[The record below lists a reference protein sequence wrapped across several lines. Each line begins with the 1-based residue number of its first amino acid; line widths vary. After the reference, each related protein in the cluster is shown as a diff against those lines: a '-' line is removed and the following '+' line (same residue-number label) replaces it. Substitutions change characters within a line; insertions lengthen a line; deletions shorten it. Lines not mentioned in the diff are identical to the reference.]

1 MFHFFIIQIFMG
13 KIEEGILGE
22 IRGKVGPM
30 TGSSWNNI
38 PYIRS
43 LPGSFHDARTER
55 QLRQR
60 ARFKA
65 VIRFLTPL
73 AAFVRLGYQQH
84 GPRQSAYSAAT
95 SYLLRQ
101 ALREESGHVEVDYDR
116 ALVSRGCLAGAE
128 EAAVQRAGHRLTF
141 AWTDNSRQTNASED
155 DVAMLFAYNPA
166 RAEAV
171 YDTEAARR
179 ADGTATL
186 AVPASWEEEP
196 LAVYLSFRQAQGE
209 EVSNSV
215 RIPIPQPA

>member
-1 MFHFFIIQIFMG
+1 MG
-13 KIEEGILGE
+13 TIDEGILGN
-22 IRGKVGPM
+22 IRGKVGPVV
-30 TGSSWNNI
+30 GSTWNGVN
-38 PYIRS
+38 YV
-43 LPGSFHDARTER
+43 RTLADSYQDPQTAR

-73 AAFVRLGYQQH
+73 AAFVRLGYRQH

-101 ALREESGHVEVDYDR
+101 ALREEGGRVEVDYDR
-116 ALVSRGCLAGAE
+116 ALVSRGCLAAAEGAQAE
-128 EAAVQRAGHRLTF
+128 LTGRGLTF
-141 AWTDNSRQTNASED
+141 TWADNSRLLNAAGD
-155 DVAMLFAYNPA
+155 DVAMVLAYHPA

-171 YDTEAARR
+171 YDTEAACR

-186 AVPASWEEEP
+186 PLPAGWAGEP
-196 LAVYLSFRQAQGE
+196 PVVYLCFRQAQGE

-215 RIPIPQPA
+215 RVACQGI

>member
-1 MFHFFIIQIFMG
+1 MG
-13 KIEEGILGE
+13 TIDESILGN
-22 IRGKVGPM
+22 IRGKVGPVV
-30 TGSSWNNI
+30 GSTWNGVN
-38 PYIRS
+38 YV
-43 LPGSFHDARTER
+43 RTLADRYQDPKTAR

-73 AAFVRLGYQQH
+73 AKFVHIGFRQH

-101 ALREESGHVEVDYDR
+101 ALREEDEHVEIDYQR
-116 ALVSRGCLAGAE
+116 ALVSRGCLAAAAGAKVE
-128 EAAVQRAGHRLTF
+128 QTDNLLTF
-141 AWTDNSRQTNASED
+141 TWTDNSQQANAAGD
-155 DVAMLFAYNPA
+155 DVAMVLAYNPV

-171 YDTEAARR
+171 YDTEAACR

-186 AVPASWEEEP
+186 PLPAGWAGELP
-196 LAVYLSFRQAQGE
+196 VVYLSFRQARGE

-215 RIPIPQPA
+215 RVEAKRI